1 MIKRHWKFITVSLTA
16 IVAGVFLFFL
26 IFSNLVILQNKR
38 NMMFVE
44 DAPTSSL
51 ALVFGGGLNNDG
63 SPNDMAMDRV
73 IEGVALYKSGKVA
86 KIMITGDDGQRYGNE
101 VDVMKKA
108 AVDFGVPEEKILL
121 DRHGYRTYESCFRE
135 ARVYGVTDVIAVSQ
149 AFHLPR
155 IIYLCE
161 NFGIKT
167 YGVAADLRDY
177 GADSFKMEVREIAA
191 RLKAWWQVRISHPLP
206 TTMEK

>member
-177 GADSFKMEVREIAA
+177 GADSFKMGIREVAA